1 MGRDL
6 ALERTWQ
13 ERIRQY
19 EKSGLTIRKFCER
32 ESLVDHQ
39 FSWWRRELRRRG
51 KESASATKHGK
62 SKKRS
67 RPRKTSRRKLASAA
81 AFVPVQVSHSA
92 AAPSTVE
99 IILDRPPRIRVSG
112 DVDTERLREVIRVL
126 EQF

>member
-13 ERIRQY
+13 ERIRQH
-19 EKSGLTIRKFCER
+19 EQSGLTIRAFCER
-32 ESLVDHQ
+32 EGLVVHQ
-39 FSWWRRELRRRG
+39 FSWWRRELRRRA
-51 KESASATKHGK
+51 KESAPATKHGK

-67 RPRKTSRRKLASAA
+67 RLRKTSRQKPTPEA
-81 AFVPVQVSHSA
+81 AFVPVQISHSTPP
-92 AAPSTVE
+92 PSAVE